1 LFVVFSF
8 LDNILYFC
16 QTNLKK
22 NTAMK
27 KMILISVIISALFL
41 LTSCGSNKEEAK
53 EKTDVEQKTTKTNQ
67 EEEVEEV
74 DISEGQTMSQNC
86 DEFLV
91 EYEKF
96 MQEYIVILKKYQE
109 NPSNP
114 AFMTE
119 YMEIAKEA
127 EDWDNKSADC
137 ENDPAFMTKF
147 LEIQLKI
154 SEAAAGL

>member
-1 LFVVFSF
+1 
-8 LDNILYFC
+8 
-16 QTNLKK
+16 
-22 NTAMK
+22 MK
-27 KMILISVIISALFL
+27 KIILISMIISAFFL
-41 LTSCGSNKEEAK
+41 LNSCGSNKEDAE
-53 EKTDVEQKTTKTNQ
+53 EKTDVEQTTTETNQ
-67 EEEVEEV
+67 EEVEEV
-74 DISEGQTMSQNC
+74 DISEGQTVSQNC

-114 AFMTE
+114 EFLAE
-119 YMEIAKEA
+119 YMEIAKES